1 MLPEDI
7 RNMDFGQASM
17 PHAPEVQ
24 TPEVPYDTT
33 TSAPDRPAIPLSPD
47 MLSGNLRGND
57 SEKSGIEFS
66 FDAFGYTQQVEL
78 VRESYADGNLAVTAY
93 LSDPTDESFGQ
104 PWSSVTVN
112 FGSPLQ
118 QDATVFLDTN
128 NMGEAMLSKIS
139 QLGAF
144 TGQFMR
150 SGFCS
155 YPAFTFDTEV
165 MGNMRDLNEFAS
177 ADHSSLAEMRGMCH
191 AALENVYG
199 SEFTDALE
207 SGYDLNA
214 ESHDCASGSAVLE
227 PDLYPFADSYPK
239 QPKHTIVLKSG
250 TVYTPR
256 GTTRSAQ
263 TERMKKHAQEDTG
276 ARAGS
281 QGRQLRQNQHAR
293 RLPHAPRHSDK

>member
-1 MLPEDI
+1 MATLLSPDMLPEDI

-17 PHAPEVQ
+17 PHAPEA
-24 TPEVPYDTT
+24 PYDMT

-47 MLSGNLRGND
+47 MLSGNLQGNG

-177 ADHSSLAEMRGMCH
+177 ADHSSLAEMRGACH

-199 SEFTDALE
+199 SKFTDALE
-207 SGYDLNA
+207 SG
-214 ESHDCASGSAVLE
+214 
-227 PDLYPFADSYPK
+227 
-239 QPKHTIVLKSG
+239 
-250 TVYTPR
+250 
-256 GTTRSAQ
+256 
-263 TERMKKHAQEDTG
+263 
-276 ARAGS
+276 
-281 QGRQLRQNQHAR
+281 
-293 RLPHAPRHSDK
+293 

>member
-17 PHAPEVQ
+17 PHAPEAQ
-24 TPEVPYDTT
+24 TSEVPYDTT
-33 TSAPDRPAIPLSPD
+33 TSAPDRPAILLSPD

-155 YPAFTFDTEV
+155 YPAFTFDSEV
-165 MGNMRDLNEFAS
+165 MGNMRDLNE
-177 ADHSSLAEMRGMCH
+177 
-191 AALENVYG
+191 
-199 SEFTDALE
+199 
-207 SGYDLNA
+207 
-214 ESHDCASGSAVLE
+214 
-227 PDLYPFADSYPK
+227 FADSYPK

>member
-1 MLPEDI
+1 MTDNFKEIGSL
-7 RNMDFGQASM
+7 FGREGAG
-17 PHAPEVQ
+17 AGFAKQ
-24 TPEVPYDTT
+24 TDKE
-33 TSAPDRPAIPLSPD
+33 S
-47 MLSGNLRGND
+47 
-57 SEKSGIEFS
+57 
-66 FDAFGYTQQVEL
+66 FGYTQQVEL
-78 VRESYADGNLAVTAY
+78 VQESYADGNLAVTAY

-177 ADHSSLAEMRGMCH
+177 ADHSSLPMRLPFPSSR
-191 AALENVYG
+191 A
-199 SEFTDALE
+199 
-207 SGYDLNA
+207 NA
-214 ESHDCASGSAVLE
+214 
-227 PDLYPFADSYPK
+227 
-239 QPKHTIVLKSG
+239 I
-250 TVYTPR
+250 R
-256 GTTRSAQ
+256 TTR
-263 TERMKKHAQEDTG
+263 D
-276 ARAGS
+276 
-281 QGRQLRQNQHAR
+281 R
-293 RLPHAPRHSDK
+293 R

>member
-17 PHAPEVQ
+17 PHAPEAQ

-33 TSAPDRPAIPLSPD
+33 ISAPDRPAIPLSPD
-47 MLSGNLRGND
+47 MLSGNLREND

-78 VRESYADGNLAVTAY
+78 VQESYADGNLAVTAY

-177 ADHSSLAEMRGMCH
+177 ADHSSLLWLPSSVPVERIHPSSETIPPRTATTGVTRRTHLNGMSI
-191 AALENVYG
+191 AATTMPSATHSAPKSRCSRPVSLRRAISSTWSRRTG
-199 SEFTDALE
+199 IIAIQTAISAS
-207 SGYDLNA
+207 SGA
-214 ESHDCASGSAVLE
+214 ATARKT
-227 PDLYPFADSYPK
+227 F
-239 QPKHTIVLKSG
+239 SG
-250 TVYTPR
+250 TLPA
-256 GTTRSAQ
+256 TR
-263 TERMKKHAQEDTG
+263 TV
-276 ARAGS
+276 
-281 QGRQLRQNQHAR
+281 L
-293 RLPHAPRHSDK
+293 

>member
-1 MLPEDI
+1 MATLLSPDMLPEDI

-17 PHAPEVQ
+17 PHAPEAQ

-47 MLSGNLRGND
+47 MLSGNLQGND

-66 FDAFGYTQQVEL
+66 FVAFGYTQQVEL
-78 VRESYADGNLAVTAY
+78 VQESYADGNLAVTAY

-150 SGFCS
+150 CLLYTSPS
-155 YPAFTFDTEV
+155 P
-165 MGNMRDLNEFAS
+165 RDA
-177 ADHSSLAEMRGMCH
+177 
-191 AALENVYG
+191 
-199 SEFTDALE
+199 
-207 SGYDLNA
+207 
-214 ESHDCASGSAVLE
+214 
-227 PDLYPFADSYPK
+227 
-239 QPKHTIVLKSG
+239 
-250 TVYTPR
+250 
-256 GTTRSAQ
+256 
-263 TERMKKHAQEDTG
+263 
-276 ARAGS
+276 
-281 QGRQLRQNQHAR
+281 
-293 RLPHAPRHSDK
+293 

>member
-17 PHAPEVQ
+17 PHAPEAQ
-24 TPEVPYDTT
+24 PPEVPYDMTA
-33 TSAPDRPAIPLSPD
+33 SAPDRPAIPLSPD
-47 MLSGNLRGND
+47 MLSGNLREND

-78 VRESYADGNLAVTAY
+78 VQESYADGNLAVTAY

-165 MGNMRDLNEFAS
+165 MDNMRDLNEFVS
-177 ADHSSLAEMRGMCH
+177 ADHSSLAEMRGACH

-207 SGYDLNA
+207 SGYDA

-227 PDLYPFADSYPK
+227 TCD
-239 QPKHTIVLKSG
+239 
-250 TVYTPR
+250 
-256 GTTRSAQ
+256 TTRAEQ
-263 TERMKKHAQEDTG
+263 PMNHAKG
-276 ARAGS
+276 VR
-281 QGRQLRQNQHAR
+281 
-293 RLPHAPRHSDK
+293 

>member
-1 MLPEDI
+1 
-7 RNMDFGQASM
+7 MDFGQASM
-17 PHAPEVQ
+17 PQVPEAQ
-24 TPEVPYDTT
+24 TTEVPYDMTA
-33 TSAPDRPAIPLSPD
+33 SAPDRPAIPLSPD
-47 MLSGNLRGND
+47 MLSGNPQGNG

-78 VRESYADGNLAVTAY
+78 VQESYADGNLAVTAY

-144 TGQFMR
+144 TGQSMR

-155 YPAFTFDTEV
+155 YPVFTFDTEV

-177 ADHSSLAEMRGMCH
+177 ADHSSLAKMQDACH
-191 AALENVYG
+191 AALEKRIRQRVHG
-199 SEFTDALE
+199 CFGKRLR
-207 SGYDLNA
+207 
-214 ESHDCASGSAVLE
+214 
-227 PDLYPFADSYPK
+227 P
-239 QPKHTIVLKSG
+239 
-250 TVYTPR
+250 
-256 GTTRSAQ
+256 
-263 TERMKKHAQEDTG
+263 ER
-276 ARAGS
+276 RI
-281 QGRQLRQNQHAR
+281 
-293 RLPHAPRHSDK
+293 P

>member
-17 PHAPEVQ
+17 PHAPEAQ

-66 FDAFGYTQQVEL
+66 FDAFGYTQ
-78 VRESYADGNLAVTAY
+78 
-93 LSDPTDESFGQ
+93 
-104 PWSSVTVN
+104 
-112 FGSPLQ
+112 
-118 QDATVFLDTN
+118 
-128 NMGEAMLSKIS
+128 
-139 QLGAF
+139 LGAF

-177 ADHSSLAEMRGMCH
+177 ADHSSLAEMRGACH

-207 SGYDLNA
+207 SGYDLNT

-227 PDLYPFADSYPK
+227 TCD
-239 QPKHTIVLKSG
+239 
-250 TVYTPR
+250 
-256 GTTRSAQ
+256 TTRAEQ
-263 TERMKKHAQEDTG
+263 PMNHVKGVR
-276 ARAGS
+276 
-281 QGRQLRQNQHAR
+281 
-293 RLPHAPRHSDK
+293 

>member
-17 PHAPEVQ
+17 PHAPEAQ

-112 FGSPLQ
+112 FGSP
-118 QDATVFLDTN
+118 
-128 NMGEAMLSKIS
+128 
-139 QLGAF
+139 
-144 TGQFMR
+144 
-150 SGFCS
+150 
-155 YPAFTFDTEV
+155 
-165 MGNMRDLNEFAS
+165 
-177 ADHSSLAEMRGMCH
+177 
-191 AALENVYG
+191 
-199 SEFTDALE
+199 
-207 SGYDLNA
+207 DLNA

-227 PDLYPFADSYPK
+227 TCD
-239 QPKHTIVLKSG
+239 
-250 TVYTPR
+250 
-256 GTTRSAQ
+256 TTRAEQ
-263 TERMKKHAQEDTG
+263 PMNHAKG
-276 ARAGS
+276 VR
-281 QGRQLRQNQHAR
+281 
-293 RLPHAPRHSDK
+293 

>member
-1 MLPEDI
+1 M
-7 RNMDFGQASM
+7 
-17 PHAPEVQ
+17 
-24 TPEVPYDTT
+24 
-33 TSAPDRPAIPLSPD
+33 
-47 MLSGNLRGND
+47 
-57 SEKSGIEFS
+57 
-66 FDAFGYTQQVEL
+66 
-78 VRESYADGNLAVTAY
+78 TAY

-155 YPAFTFDTEV
+155 YPVFTFDTEV

-177 ADHSSLAEMRGMCH
+177 ADHSSLAKMQDACH

-227 PDLYPFADSYPK
+227 TCD
-239 QPKHTIVLKSG
+239 
-250 TVYTPR
+250 
-256 GTTRSAQ
+256 TTRAEQ
-263 TERMKKHAQEDTG
+263 PTNHVKGVR
-276 ARAGS
+276 
-281 QGRQLRQNQHAR
+281 
-293 RLPHAPRHSDK
+293 

>member
-1 MLPEDI
+1 MATLLSPDMLPEDI

-17 PHAPEVQ
+17 PHAPEAQ
-24 TPEVPYDTT
+24 TPEVPYDMT

-47 MLSGNLRGND
+47 MLSGNLQGND

-104 PWSSVTVN
+104 PWSSVTMN

-118 QDATVFLDTN
+118 QDATVFLGTN

-177 ADHSSLAEMRGMCH
+177 ADHSSLAKMQDACH

-227 PDLYPFADSYPK
+227 TCD
-239 QPKHTIVLKSG
+239 
-250 TVYTPR
+250 
-256 GTTRSAQ
+256 TTRAEQ
-263 TERMKKHAQEDTG
+263 PMNHAKG
-276 ARAGS
+276 VR
-281 QGRQLRQNQHAR
+281 
-293 RLPHAPRHSDK
+293 

>member
-1 MLPEDI
+1 MATLLSPDMLPEDI

-17 PHAPEVQ
+17 PHAPEAQ

-47 MLSGNLRGND
+47 MLSGNLREND

-78 VRESYADGNLAVTAY
+78 VQESYADGNLAVTAY

-155 YPAFTFDTEV
+155 YPAFL
-165 MGNMRDLNEFAS
+165 R
-177 ADHSSLAEMRGMCH
+177 
-191 AALENVYG
+191 
-199 SEFTDALE
+199 
-207 SGYDLNA
+207 YD
-214 ESHDCASGSAVLE
+214 
-227 PDLYPFADSYPK
+227 
-239 QPKHTIVLKSG
+239 
-250 TVYTPR
+250 PR
-256 GTTRSAQ
+256 GTTHEPCEGGAIGMSRFHSNRTCIRSPTAILS
-263 TERMKKHAQEDTG
+263 
-276 ARAGS
+276 S
-281 QGRQLRQNQHAR
+281 QNTPLC
-293 RLPHAPRHSDK
+293 

>member
-17 PHAPEVQ
+17 PHAPEAQ

-47 MLSGNLRGND
+47 MLSGNLRGTD
-57 SEKSGIEFS
+57 SRKSGIEFS

-104 PWSSVTVN
+104 
-112 FGSPLQ
+112 
-118 QDATVFLDTN
+118 FLDTN

-165 MGNMRDLNEFAS
+165 MGNMRDLNEFVS
-177 ADHSSLAEMRGMCH
+177 ADHSSLAEMRGACH

-207 SGYDLNA
+207 SGYDLNV

-227 PDLYPFADSYPK
+227 TCD
-239 QPKHTIVLKSG
+239 
-250 TVYTPR
+250 
-256 GTTRSAQ
+256 TTRAEQ
-263 TERMKKHAQEDTG
+263 PMNHAKG
-276 ARAGS
+276 VR
-281 QGRQLRQNQHAR
+281 
-293 RLPHAPRHSDK
+293 

>member
-17 PHAPEVQ
+17 PHAPEAQ
-24 TPEVPYDTT
+24 PPEAPYDTT

-47 MLSGNLRGND
+47 MLSGNLQGND

-93 LSDPTDESFGQ
+93 LSDPTEESFGQ

-150 SGFCS
+150 S
-155 YPAFTFDTEV
+155 
-165 MGNMRDLNEFAS
+165 
-177 ADHSSLAEMRGMCH
+177 
-191 AALENVYG
+191 
-199 SEFTDALE
+199 
-207 SGYDLNA
+207 
-214 ESHDCASGSAVLE
+214 
-227 PDLYPFADSYPK
+227 
-239 QPKHTIVLKSG
+239 
-250 TVYTPR
+250 
-256 GTTRSAQ
+256 
-263 TERMKKHAQEDTG
+263 
-276 ARAGS
+276 
-281 QGRQLRQNQHAR
+281 
-293 RLPHAPRHSDK
+293 